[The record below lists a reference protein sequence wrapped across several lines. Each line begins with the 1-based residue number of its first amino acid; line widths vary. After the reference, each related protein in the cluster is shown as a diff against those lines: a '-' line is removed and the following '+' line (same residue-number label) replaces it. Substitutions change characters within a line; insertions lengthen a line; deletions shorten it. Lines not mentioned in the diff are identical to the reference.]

1 MNFLF
6 DTYFEKFNTNTDNFE
21 RLDTDFSVSY
31 QVNKQL
37 SIFVKSKSLLNLLG
51 IRGNN
56 TAEVLNNSSNGI
68 NIKTINNSIL
78 GYLLT
83 GVQFKF

>member
-1 MNFLF
+1 MII
-6 DTYFEKFNTNTDNFE
+6 DTIEGCFPFE